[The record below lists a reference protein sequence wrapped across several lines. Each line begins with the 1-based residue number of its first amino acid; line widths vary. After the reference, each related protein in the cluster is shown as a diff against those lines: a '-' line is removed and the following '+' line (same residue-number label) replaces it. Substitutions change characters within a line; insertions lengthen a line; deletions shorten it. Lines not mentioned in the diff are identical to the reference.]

1 MRYKFSFFRDS
12 IKSRAEV
19 QYLVGI
25 GSVSIVALLC
35 NYILEEAEYH
45 VVALILLLV
54 VSILAMFLDILPII
68 SAAVMSALLW
78 NFLFIPPEFTFSIST
93 PQDALL
99 FLMYFVIAVINGFFT
114 SKIRKMENL
123 ANQRKEREKTLEL
136 YNTLFNSLSH
146 ELKTPIATI
155 IGSVDVLKN
164 NKNKISEEIRED
176 IYNEIEIASN
186 RLNRQVEHFLDMSRL
201 DSDYIKIQ
209 LDWYDVDE
217 IIHRVITANTE
228 QPSQHQLV
236 FNKREDMPLIK
247 IDGPLVEQV
256 LYNIV
261 HNAVQYTPPGSEIII
276 ERRIEEEN
284 KVVFTIKDNGE
295 GFPEDKVDL
304 VFQKFYRLPN
314 TKTGGTGLGLSIAQ
328 GFTKAHNG
336 KISLENQS
344 MGGARF
350 DVEIPCE
357 INYYKTNEDETR

>member
-1 MRYKFSFFRDS
+1 MVCS
-12 IKSRAEV
+12 
-19 QYLVGI
+19 
-25 GSVSIVALLC
+25 
-35 NYILEEAEYH
+35 YILDGTEYH

-78 NFLFIPPEFTFSIST
+78 NFLFIPPEYTFIIST
-93 PQDALL
+93 PQDVLL

-164 NKNKISEEIRED
+164 NRNRISKEIRED

-186 RLNRQVEHFLDMSRL
+186 RLNRQVKHFLDMSRL
-201 DSDYIKIQ
+201 DSDYLKIQ

-217 IIHRVITANTE
+217 IIHRVISANTE
-228 QPSQHQLV
+228 QPSQHQLI
-236 FNKREDMPLIK
+236 FNKQEDMPLIK

-261 HNAVQYTPPGSEIII
+261 HNAIQYTPPGSEIII
-276 ERRIEEEN
+276 ERKIAGEN
-284 KVVFTIKDNGE
+284 KIFFTIKDNGR
-295 GFPEDKVDL
+295 GFPEDKLEL

-314 TKTGGTGLGLSIAQ
+314 SKTGGTGLGLSIAQ

-336 KISLENQS
+336 TIFLKNQS
-344 MGGARF
+344 TGGARF
-350 DVEIPCE
+350 DIEIPCE
-357 INYYKTNEDETR
+357 INYYKTSEDETR

>member
-1 MRYKFSFFRDS
+1 MRNRFSFFRDG
-12 IKSRAEV
+12 IKDRAGV
-19 QYLVGI
+19 QYLLGV
-25 GSVSIVALLC
+25 GSVSIVALIC
-35 NYILEEAEYH
+35 NSIFGEAEYH

-54 VSILAMFLDILPII
+54 VSILAMFLDVLPII

-114 SKIRKMENL
+114 SKIRKMENIS
-123 ANQRKEREKTLEL
+123 NQRKEREKTLEL

-164 NKNKISEEIRED
+164 NREQISTEVKED
-176 IYNEIEIASN
+176 IYNEIEIASQ

-209 LDWYDVDE
+209 PDWYDLDE
-217 IIHRVITANTE
+217 IIHLVINANWDETSE
-228 QPSQHQLV
+228 HSIVLV
-236 FNKREDMPLIK
+236 QENEIPLLK
-247 IDGPLVEQV
+247 IDGPLVEQI

-261 HNAVQYTPPGSEIII
+261 HNAVQYTPPGSKILIGRSVEQGKMSIS
-276 ERRIEEEN
+276 
-284 KVVFTIKDNGE
+284 IKDNGY
-295 GFPEDKVDL
+295 GFPEDKLGL

-314 TKTGGTGLGLSIAQ
+314 TRTGGTGLGLSIAQ
-328 GFTKAHNG
+328 GFAKAHNG
-336 KISLENQS
+336 QISLKNLPE
-344 MGGARF
+344 GGAEF
-350 DVEIPCE
+350 IIEIPCE
-357 INYYKTNEDETR
+357 INYYKTTEDETR

>member
-35 NYILEEAEYH
+35 NYILGEAEYH

-54 VSILAMFLDILPII
+54 VSILAMFLDILPILL
-68 SAAVMSALLW
+68 AAVMSALLW

-123 ANQRKEREKTLEL
+123 TNQRKEREKTLEL

-146 ELKTPIATI
+146 ELKTPIATV
-155 IGSVDVLKN
+155 IGSVDILKN
-164 NKNKISEEIRED
+164 NRDQISNEIRED
-176 IYNEIEIASN
+176 IYNEIEIASR

-201 DSDYIKIQ
+201 DSDYLKIQ
-209 LDWYDVDE
+209 LDWYDPDE
-217 IIHRVITANTE
+217 LIHRVINVNQEETTE
-228 QPSQHQLV
+228 HTISLIKKKEVPLV
-236 FNKREDMPLIK
+236 K
-247 IDGPLVEQV
+247 IDGPLVEQI

-261 HNAVQYTPPGSEIII
+261 HNAVQYTPSGSNITI
-276 ERRIEEEN
+276 ERIVDERCIN
-284 KVVFTIKDNGE
+284 FIIKDNGY
-295 GFPEDKVDL
+295 GFPEDKLEL

-328 GFTKAHNG
+328 GFAKAHNG
-336 KISLENQS
+336 KIELTNLKE
-344 MGGARF
+344 GGAKF
-350 DVEIPCE
+350 MIEIPCE
-357 INYYKTNEDETR
+357 MNYYNTSEDETR